1 VGAAINHPDKGKI
14 MDLSQDAKN
23 ITGVEDASIKVFCNH
38 CLVS

>member
-1 VGAAINHPDKGKI
+1 

-38 CLVS
+38 CLVSWWYQFLD